1 MFQPV
6 SKVTFFSRL
15 VRQND
20 LLDVVAAIELS
31 RKTVRRIHFNFLF
44 ASVYNFI
51 GIPLAAGLF
60 LPFGWTLQP
69 WMASGAM
76 AASSVSVVCSS
87 LMLKFYRKPS
97 RKVLADRCS
106 FDHSSHQ
113 KHHVLM
119 HRGMS
124 EDAEQL
130 GSIISEDLNE
140 TPEAMPLF
148 QPA

>member
-1 MFQPV
+1 M
-6 SKVTFFSRL
+6 
-15 VRQND
+15 
-20 LLDVVAAIELS
+20 VAAIELS

-60 LPFGWTLQP
+60 IPFGWTLKP

-87 LMLKFYRKPS
+87 LLLRLYRKPN
-97 RKVLADRCS
+97 RQELADR
-106 FDHSSHQ
+106 HGKSSPATR
-113 KHHVLM
+113 KETISL
-119 HRGMS
+119 HRGLS
-124 EDAEQL
+124 EESRKCSSSFVDD
-130 GSIISEDLNE
+130 SSDP
-140 TPEAMPLF
+140 PEGTPLF